1 MPSQPA
7 DPSRR
12 RAIRAAVTLVCG
24 LPLAAA
30 AVAMLRRS
38 RSLQQPTSFPIP
50 ADLPLG
56 LSVVGEVIVQRED
69 AGTPQAWLARCT
81 HLGCR
86 LDHVVGEEIVCPC
99 HGSRFRADGSV
110 ITGPA
115 TRPLAPLA
123 LDTDPDTGGWIARV
137 R

>member
-1 MPSQPA
+1 MPATPA

-12 RAIRAAVTLVCG
+12 RALHIAVTLLSA

-30 AVAMLRRS
+30 AVAMLRRA
-38 RSLQQPTSFPIP
+38 RSVQQPTSVPIP

-56 LSVVGEVIVQRED
+56 LSVIGDVIVQRG
-69 AGTPQAWLARCT
+69 AGGVPQAWLARCT

-86 LDHVVGEEIVCPC
+86 LDRIVGDEIVCPC

-110 ITGPA
+110 VTGPA
-115 TRPLAPLA
+115 SRPLAPLEVEA
-123 LDTDPDTGGWIARV
+123 DPDTGGWIARV